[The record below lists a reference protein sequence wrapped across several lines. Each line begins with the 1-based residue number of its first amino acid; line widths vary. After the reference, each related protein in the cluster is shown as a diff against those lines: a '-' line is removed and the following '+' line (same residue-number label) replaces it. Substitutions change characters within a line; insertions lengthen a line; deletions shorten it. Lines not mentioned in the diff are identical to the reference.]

1 MACYGVASER
11 TRVWGQGMTEA
22 GEAVRVMV
30 VDDSP
35 QARAAIG
42 EAVEH
47 VREFELVASAASGEE
62 ALALLPQLE
71 PELVLLDVRMQ
82 GLDGLE
88 TSRLIRTNGYRPAI
102 VLVSAFSQRELPD
115 YVESSGVA
123 AVLDK
128 REVSPRRLS
137 ALWSSL
143 QREHEPA
150 VNRA

>member
-1 MACYGVASER
+1 MS
-11 TRVWGQGMTEA
+11 EA
-22 GEAVRVMV
+22 GERVRVLV

-42 EAVEH
+42 EAVAQ

-62 ALALLPQLE
+62 ALALLPQVE
-71 PELVLLDVRMQ
+71 PELVLLDFRMQ

-88 TSRLIRTNGYRPAI
+88 TSRLIRTKGHRPAL
-102 VLVSAFSQRELPD
+102 VLVSALSRQDLPGH
-115 YVESSGVA
+115 VESCGVA

-128 REVSPRRLS
+128 RDVSPRRLS

-143 QREHEPA
+143 QREHRPA
-150 VNRA
+150 AQTA